1 MWSRRCTYASSLQAC
16 EAGDA
21 NMQYTLQSSPKACEA
36 GDARMQYTLL
46 YPAVFTA
53 CMWSRSYN
61 PTKLFVRGQRTK
73 SFLSNRPRH
82 VLYLSSRCIFS
93 SVHHEPV
100 RVSSRQVEISFTRAI
115 CEANSACRATGLP
128 RGPKNDRLK
137 SKNRAFD
144 NSPPSQI
151 LWSSCC
157 LRNRTSSALHTRPA
171 KAFPGYLISKHR
183 GSPEKPKA
191 CHCSFARKDAS
202 DACKL
207 RGHSTPESHGRSDL
221 TIFAIAG
228 SLHSDLLGE
237 RALAN

>member
-1 MWSRRCTYASSLQAC
+1 M
-16 EAGDA
+16 
-21 NMQYTLQSSPKACEA
+21 
-36 GDARMQYTLL
+36 
-46 YPAVFTA
+46 
-53 CMWSRSYN
+53 
-61 PTKLFVRGQRTK
+61 
-73 SFLSNRPRH
+73 
-82 VLYLSSRCIFS
+82 LYLSSRCIFS

-144 NSPPSQI
+144 NSRPSQI

-157 LRNRTSSALHTRPA
+157 LRNRTSSAPNTRPA
-171 KAFPGYLISKHR
+171 KALPGYLISKHR

-221 TIFAIAG
+221 SILMNNTGCLVRFCHCRKLTFRSTRREGSGELACQTCNQFLFFATLQKTKLNAYAKKE
-228 SLHSDLLGE
+228 LP
-237 RALAN
+237 RKQ